1 MKIVAGLGSIEEYE
15 PFVKAGAD
23 EFFCGYVPFAWAEK
37 YGVIH
42 PLNRR
47 EVLFYNVQIG
57 SMSELRILKNMVDY
71 YGKPVKLT
79 FNSLYYTREQYAEI
93 AEIITQC
100 MAAGFENF
108 IIADPALILY
118 LRQQKINCG
127 IHLSGETAEVNRGML
142 EQMLQFGIRCV
153 IFHRKNSLEDMQ
165 SCIEYV
171 NERKNKFRM
180 KTSKVKFLGSEVCH
194 SDTGI
199 YGRKETDFP
208 HEYEAFILNEL
219 CQFSGAFCNSLHCDE
234 LTHLCRVPYELENLR
249 SKKNTLKWESQEGQ
263 NTAETGEKSNNT
275 EQKRE
280 SIFSEEEAES
290 QFLKK
295 NVETPESYDKMNC
308 LTDAA
313 ITSNQQNLYD
323 EDGYLTGSTGCGLC
337 ALYRMKQIGITHL
350 KLVGRGNYTDFME
363 KDIRQL
369 RKALDILEKCDS
381 EAQYQKKMKASFFP
395 DGCSQNCYYR

>member
-1 MKIVAGLGSIEEYE
+1 MKIVAGLGSIDEYE
-15 PFVKAGAD
+15 TFVKAGAD
-23 EFFCGYVPFAWAEK
+23 EFFCGYVPFSWAEK

-57 SMSELRILKNMVDY
+57 SMSELQILKKMVDY

-79 FNSLYYTREQYAEI
+79 FNSIYYTGEQYPVI

-108 IIADPALILY
+108 IIADPALMLY

-142 EQMLQFGIRCV
+142 EQMLPFGIRRV

-165 SCIEYV
+165 SCI
-171 NERKNKFRM
+171 
-180 KTSKVKFLGSEVCH
+180 
-194 SDTGI
+194 
-199 YGRKETDFP
+199 KEADFP

-219 CQFSGAFCNSLHCDE
+219 CHFSGAFCNSLHCDE
-234 LTHLCRVPYELENLR
+234 LTHLCRVPYELGNLH
-249 SKKNTLKWESQEGQ
+249 KK
-263 NTAETGEKSNNT
+263 
-275 EQKRE
+275 
-280 SIFSEEEAES
+280 EE
-290 QFLKK
+290 
-295 NVETPESYDKMNC
+295 
-308 LTDAA
+308 TDAA
-313 ITSNQQNLYD
+313 QKDVAETDRIQGKEGKGLPLD

-337 ALYRMKQIGITHL
+337 ALYRMKQVGITHL

-369 RKALDILEKCDS
+369 RKALDILENSDS
-381 EAQYQKKMKASFFP
+381 EAQYQKKMKASLFP
-395 DGCSQNCYYR
+395 DGCSRNCYYR

>member
-1 MKIVAGLGSIEEYE
+1 MKIVAGLGSIDEYE
-15 PFVKAGAD
+15 TFVKAGAD
-23 EFFCGYVPFAWAEK
+23 EFFCGYVPFSWAEK

-57 SMSELRILKNMVDY
+57 SMSELQILKKMVDY
-71 YGKPVKLT
+71 YGKPVELT
-79 FNSLYYTREQYAEI
+79 FNSIYYTGEQYPVI

-108 IIADPALILY
+108 IIADPALMLY

-142 EQMLQFGIRCV
+142 EQMLPFGIRRV

-165 SCIEYV
+165 SCI
-171 NERKNKFRM
+171 
-180 KTSKVKFLGSEVCH
+180 
-194 SDTGI
+194 
-199 YGRKETDFP
+199 KEADFP

-219 CQFSGAFCNSLHCDE
+219 CHFSGAFCNSLHCDE
-234 LTHLCRVPYELENLR
+234 LTHLCRVPYELGNLH
-249 SKKNTLKWESQEGQ
+249 KKEETNAAQKDV
-263 NTAETGEKSNNT
+263 AETDRIQGKEGKG
-275 EQKRE
+275 
-280 SIFSEEEAES
+280 
-290 QFLKK
+290 L
-295 NVETPESYDKMNC
+295 P
-308 LTDAA
+308 L
-313 ITSNQQNLYD
+313 D

-337 ALYRMKQIGITHL
+337 ALYRMKQVGITHL

-369 RKALDILEKCDS
+369 RKALDILENSDS
-381 EAQYQKKMKASFFP
+381 EAQYQKKMKASLFP

>member
-1 MKIVAGLGSIEEYE
+1 MKIVAGLGSIDEYE
-15 PFVKAGAD
+15 TFVKAGAD
-23 EFFCGYVPFAWAEK
+23 EFFCGYVPFSWAEK

-57 SMSELRILKNMVDY
+57 SMSELQILKKMVDY
-71 YGKPVKLT
+71 YGKQVELT
-79 FNSLYYTREQYAEI
+79 FNSIYYTGEQYPVI
-93 AEIITQC
+93 AEIIIQC

-108 IIADPALILY
+108 IIADPALMLY

-142 EQMLQFGIRCV
+142 EQMLPFGIRRV

-165 SCIEYV
+165 SCI
-171 NERKNKFRM
+171 
-180 KTSKVKFLGSEVCH
+180 
-194 SDTGI
+194 
-199 YGRKETDFP
+199 KEADFP

-219 CQFSGAFCNSLHCDE
+219 CHFSGAFCNSLHCDE
-234 LTHLCRVPYELENLR
+234 LTHLCRVPYELGNLH
-249 SKKNTLKWESQEGQ
+249 KK
-263 NTAETGEKSNNT
+263 
-275 EQKRE
+275 
-280 SIFSEEEAES
+280 EE
-290 QFLKK
+290 
-295 NVETPESYDKMNC
+295 
-308 LTDAA
+308 TDAA
-313 ITSNQQNLYD
+313 QKDVAETDRIQGKEGKGLPLD

-337 ALYRMKQIGITHL
+337 ALYRMKQVGITHL

-369 RKALDILEKCDS
+369 RKALDILENSDS
-381 EAQYQKKMKASFFP
+381 EAQYQKKMKASLFQ

>member
-1 MKIVAGLGSIEEYE
+1 MKIVAGLGSIDEYE
-15 PFVKAGAD
+15 TFVKAGAD
-23 EFFCGYVPFAWAEK
+23 EFFCGYVPFSWAEK

-57 SMSELRILKNMVDY
+57 SMSELQILKKMVDY
-71 YGKPVKLT
+71 YGKPVELT
-79 FNSLYYTREQYAEI
+79 FNSIYYTGEQYPVI

-108 IIADPALILY
+108 IIADPALMLY

-142 EQMLQFGIRCV
+142 EQMLPFGIRRV

-165 SCIEYV
+165 SCI
-171 NERKNKFRM
+171 
-180 KTSKVKFLGSEVCH
+180 
-194 SDTGI
+194 
-199 YGRKETDFP
+199 KEAGFP

-219 CQFSGAFCNSLHCDE
+219 CHFSGAFCNSLHCDE
-234 LTHLCRVPYELENLR
+234 LTHLCRVPYELGNLH
-249 SKKNTLKWESQEGQ
+249 KK
-263 NTAETGEKSNNT
+263 
-275 EQKRE
+275 
-280 SIFSEEEAES
+280 EEI
-290 QFLKK
+290 
-295 NVETPESYDKMNC
+295 
-308 LTDAA
+308 DAA
-313 ITSNQQNLYD
+313 QKDAAEPDRIQGKEGKGRPLD
-323 EDGYLTGSTGCGLC
+323 EEGYLTGSTGCGLC
-337 ALYRMKQIGITHL
+337 ALYRMKQVGITHL

-369 RKALDILEKCDS
+369 RKVLDILENSDS
-381 EAQYQKKMKASFFP
+381 EAQYQKKMKASLFP

>member
-1 MKIVAGLGSIEEYE
+1 MKIVAGLGSIDEYE
-15 PFVKAGAD
+15 TFVKAGAD
-23 EFFCGYVPFAWAEK
+23 EFFCGYVPFSWAEK

-57 SMSELRILKNMVDY
+57 SMSELQILKKMVDY

-79 FNSLYYTREQYAEI
+79 FNSLYYTGEQYPVI

-142 EQMLQFGIRCV
+142 EQMLPFGIRRV

-165 SCIEYV
+165 SCI
-171 NERKNKFRM
+171 
-180 KTSKVKFLGSEVCH
+180 
-194 SDTGI
+194 
-199 YGRKETDFP
+199 KEADFP

-219 CQFSGAFCNSLHCDE
+219 CHFSGAFCNSLHCDE
-234 LTHLCRVPYELENLR
+234 LTHLCRVPYELGNLH
-249 SKKNTLKWESQEGQ
+249 KK
-263 NTAETGEKSNNT
+263 
-275 EQKRE
+275 
-280 SIFSEEEAES
+280 EE
-290 QFLKK
+290 
-295 NVETPESYDKMNC
+295 
-308 LTDAA
+308 TDAA
-313 ITSNQQNLYD
+313 QKDVAETDRIQGKEGKGLPLD

-337 ALYRMKQIGITHL
+337 ALYRMKQVGITHL

-369 RKALDILEKCDS
+369 RKALDILENSDS
-381 EAQYQKKMKASFFP
+381 EAQYQKKMKASLFP

>member
-1 MKIVAGLGSIEEYE
+1 MKIVAGLGSIDEYE
-15 PFVKAGAD
+15 TFVKAGAD
-23 EFFCGYVPFAWAEK
+23 EFFCGYVPFSWAEK

-57 SMSELRILKNMVDY
+57 SMSELQILKKMVDY
-71 YGKPVKLT
+71 YGKPVTLT
-79 FNSLYYTREQYAEI
+79 FNSLYYTGEQYPVI

-108 IIADPALILY
+108 IIADPALMLY

-142 EQMLQFGIRCV
+142 EQMLPFGIRRV

-165 SCIEYV
+165 SCI
-171 NERKNKFRM
+171 
-180 KTSKVKFLGSEVCH
+180 
-194 SDTGI
+194 
-199 YGRKETDFP
+199 KEADFP

-219 CQFSGAFCNSLHCDE
+219 CHFSGAFCNSLHCDE
-234 LTHLCRVPYELENLR
+234 LTHLCRVPYELGNLH
-249 SKKNTLKWESQEGQ
+249 KK
-263 NTAETGEKSNNT
+263 
-275 EQKRE
+275 
-280 SIFSEEEAES
+280 EE
-290 QFLKK
+290 
-295 NVETPESYDKMNC
+295 
-308 LTDAA
+308 TDAA
-313 ITSNQQNLYD
+313 QKDVAETDRIQGKEGKGLPLD

-337 ALYRMKQIGITHL
+337 ALYRMKQVGITHL

-369 RKALDILEKCDS
+369 RKVLDILENSDS
-381 EAQYQKKMKASFFP
+381 EAQYQKKMKASLFP
-395 DGCSQNCYYR
+395 DGCSQNCYYW

>member
-1 MKIVAGLGSIEEYE
+1 MKIVAGLGSIDEYE
-15 PFVKAGAD
+15 TFVKAGAD
-23 EFFCGYVPFAWAEK
+23 EFFCGYVPFSWAEK

-57 SMSELRILKNMVDY
+57 SMSELQILKKMVDY
-71 YGKPVKLT
+71 YGKPVTLT
-79 FNSLYYTREQYAEI
+79 FNSLYYTGEQYPVI

-108 IIADPALILY
+108 IIADSALMLY

-142 EQMLQFGIRCV
+142 EQMLPFGIRRV

-165 SCIEYV
+165 SCIKEAG
-171 NERKNKFRM
+171 
-180 KTSKVKFLGSEVCH
+180 FL
-194 SDTGI
+194 
-199 YGRKETDFP
+199 

-219 CQFSGAFCNSLHCDE
+219 CHFSGAFCNSLHCDE
-234 LTHLCRVPYELENLR
+234 LTHLCRVPYELGNLH
-249 SKKNTLKWESQEGQ
+249 KK
-263 NTAETGEKSNNT
+263 
-275 EQKRE
+275 
-280 SIFSEEEAES
+280 EE
-290 QFLKK
+290 
-295 NVETPESYDKMNC
+295 
-308 LTDAA
+308 TDAA
-313 ITSNQQNLYD
+313 QKDVAETDRIQGKEGKGLPLD

-337 ALYRMKQIGITHL
+337 ALYRMKQVGITHL

-369 RKALDILEKCDS
+369 RKVLDILENSDS
-381 EAQYQKKMKASFFP
+381 EAQYQKKMKASLFP
-395 DGCSQNCYYR
+395 DGCSRNCYYR

>member
-1 MKIVAGLGSIEEYE
+1 MKIVAGLGSIDEYE
-15 PFVKAGAD
+15 TFVKAGAD
-23 EFFCGYVPFAWAEK
+23 EFFCGYVPFSWAEK

-57 SMSELRILKNMVDY
+57 SMSELQILKKMVDY
-71 YGKPVKLT
+71 YGKPVELT
-79 FNSLYYTREQYAEI
+79 FNSIYYTGEQYPVI
-93 AEIITQC
+93 AEIIIQC

-108 IIADPALILY
+108 IIADPALMLY

-142 EQMLQFGIRCV
+142 EQMLPFGIRRV

-165 SCIEYV
+165 SCI
-171 NERKNKFRM
+171 
-180 KTSKVKFLGSEVCH
+180 
-194 SDTGI
+194 
-199 YGRKETDFP
+199 KEADFP

-219 CQFSGAFCNSLHCDE
+219 CHFSGAFCNSLHCDE
-234 LTHLCRVPYELENLR
+234 LTHLCRVPYELGNLH
-249 SKKNTLKWESQEGQ
+249 KK
-263 NTAETGEKSNNT
+263 
-275 EQKRE
+275 
-280 SIFSEEEAES
+280 EE
-290 QFLKK
+290 
-295 NVETPESYDKMNC
+295 
-308 LTDAA
+308 TDAA
-313 ITSNQQNLYD
+313 QKDVAETDRIQGKEGKGLPLD

-337 ALYRMKQIGITHL
+337 ALYRMKQVGITHL

-369 RKALDILEKCDS
+369 RKALDILENSDS
-381 EAQYQKKMKASFFP
+381 EAQYQKKMKASLFQ

>member
-1 MKIVAGLGSIEEYE
+1 MKIVAGLGSIDEYE
-15 PFVKAGAD
+15 TFVKAGAD
-23 EFFCGYVPFAWAEK
+23 EFFCGYVPFSWAEK

-57 SMSELRILKNMVDY
+57 SMSELQILKKMVDY
-71 YGKPVKLT
+71 YGKPVTLT
-79 FNSLYYTREQYAEI
+79 FNSIYYTGEQYPVI

-108 IIADPALILY
+108 IIADPALMLY

-142 EQMLQFGIRCV
+142 EQMLPFGIRRV

-165 SCIEYV
+165 SCI
-171 NERKNKFRM
+171 
-180 KTSKVKFLGSEVCH
+180 
-194 SDTGI
+194 
-199 YGRKETDFP
+199 KEAGFP

-219 CQFSGAFCNSLHCDE
+219 CHFSGAFCNSLHCDE
-234 LTHLCRVPYELENLR
+234 LTHLCRVPYELGNLH
-249 SKKNTLKWESQEGQ
+249 KK
-263 NTAETGEKSNNT
+263 
-275 EQKRE
+275 
-280 SIFSEEEAES
+280 EE
-290 QFLKK
+290 
-295 NVETPESYDKMNC
+295 
-308 LTDAA
+308 TDAA
-313 ITSNQQNLYD
+313 QKNVAETDRIQGKEGKGLPLD

-337 ALYRMKQIGITHL
+337 ALYRMKQVGITHL

-369 RKALDILEKCDS
+369 RKVLDILENSDS
-381 EAQYQKKMKASFFP
+381 EAQYQKKMKASLFP
-395 DGCSQNCYYR
+395 DGCSRNCYYR

>member
-1 MKIVAGLGSIEEYE
+1 MKIVAGLGSIDEYE
-15 PFVKAGAD
+15 TFVKAGAN
-23 EFFCGYVPFAWAEK
+23 EFFCGYVPFSWAEK

-57 SMSELRILKNMVDY
+57 SMSELQILKKMVDY
-71 YGKPVKLT
+71 YGKPVELT
-79 FNSLYYTREQYAEI
+79 FNSIYYTGEQYPVI

-108 IIADPALILY
+108 IIADPVLMLY

-142 EQMLQFGIRCV
+142 EQMLPFGIRRV

-165 SCIEYV
+165 SCI
-171 NERKNKFRM
+171 
-180 KTSKVKFLGSEVCH
+180 
-194 SDTGI
+194 
-199 YGRKETDFP
+199 KEADFP

-219 CQFSGAFCNSLHCDE
+219 CHFSGAFCNSLHCDE
-234 LTHLCRVPYELENLR
+234 LTHLCRVPYELGNLH
-249 SKKNTLKWESQEGQ
+249 KK
-263 NTAETGEKSNNT
+263 
-275 EQKRE
+275 
-280 SIFSEEEAES
+280 EE
-290 QFLKK
+290 
-295 NVETPESYDKMNC
+295 
-308 LTDAA
+308 TDAA
-313 ITSNQQNLYD
+313 QKDVAETDRIQGKEGKGLPLD

-337 ALYRMKQIGITHL
+337 ALYRMKQVGITHL

-369 RKALDILEKCDS
+369 RKALDILEKSDN
-381 EAQYQKKMKASFFP
+381 ELQYQRKMKASLFP

>member
-1 MKIVAGLGSIEEYE
+1 MKIVAGLGSIDEYE
-15 PFVKAGAD
+15 TFVKAGAD
-23 EFFCGYVPFAWAEK
+23 EFFCGYVPFSWAEK

-57 SMSELRILKNMVDY
+57 SMSELQILKKMVDY
-71 YGKPVKLT
+71 YGKPVELT
-79 FNSLYYTREQYAEI
+79 FNSIYYTGEQYPVI

-108 IIADPALILY
+108 IIADPALMLY

-142 EQMLQFGIRCV
+142 EQMLPFGIRRV

-165 SCIEYV
+165 SCI
-171 NERKNKFRM
+171 
-180 KTSKVKFLGSEVCH
+180 
-194 SDTGI
+194 
-199 YGRKETDFP
+199 KEADFP

-219 CQFSGAFCNSLHCDE
+219 CHFSGAFCNSLHCDE
-234 LTHLCRVPYELENLR
+234 LTHLCRVPYELGNLH
-249 SKKNTLKWESQEGQ
+249 KK
-263 NTAETGEKSNNT
+263 
-275 EQKRE
+275 
-280 SIFSEEEAES
+280 EE
-290 QFLKK
+290 
-295 NVETPESYDKMNC
+295 
-308 LTDAA
+308 TDAA
-313 ITSNQQNLYD
+313 QKDVAETDRIQGKEGKGLPLD

-337 ALYRMKQIGITHL
+337 ALYRMKQVGITHL

-369 RKALDILEKCDS
+369 RKVLDILENSDS
-381 EAQYQKKMKASFFP
+381 EAQYQKKMKASLFP

>member
-1 MKIVAGLGSIEEYE
+1 MKIVAGLGSIDEYE
-15 PFVKAGAD
+15 TFVKAGAD
-23 EFFCGYVPFAWAEK
+23 EFFCGYVPFSWAEK

-57 SMSELRILKNMVDY
+57 SMSELQILKKMVDY
-71 YGKPVKLT
+71 YGKPVELT
-79 FNSLYYTREQYAEI
+79 FNSLYYTGEQYPVI

-108 IIADPALILY
+108 IIADPALMLY

-142 EQMLQFGIRCV
+142 EQMLPFGIRRV

-165 SCIEYV
+165 SCI
-171 NERKNKFRM
+171 
-180 KTSKVKFLGSEVCH
+180 
-194 SDTGI
+194 
-199 YGRKETDFP
+199 KEADFP

-219 CQFSGAFCNSLHCDE
+219 CHFSGAFCNSLHCDE
-234 LTHLCRVPYELENLR
+234 LTHLCRVPYELGNLH
-249 SKKNTLKWESQEGQ
+249 KK
-263 NTAETGEKSNNT
+263 
-275 EQKRE
+275 
-280 SIFSEEEAES
+280 EE
-290 QFLKK
+290 
-295 NVETPESYDKMNC
+295 
-308 LTDAA
+308 TDAA
-313 ITSNQQNLYD
+313 QKDVAETDRIQGKEGKGLPLD

-337 ALYRMKQIGITHL
+337 ALYRMKQVGITHL

-369 RKALDILEKCDS
+369 RKVLDILENSDS
-381 EAQYQKKMKASFFP
+381 EAQYQKKMKASLFP
-395 DGCSQNCYYR
+395 DGCSRNCYYR

>member
-1 MKIVAGLGSIEEYE
+1 MKIVAGLGSIDEYE
-15 PFVKAGAD
+15 TFVKAGAD
-23 EFFCGYVPFAWAEK
+23 EFFCGYVPFSWAQK

-57 SMSELRILKNMVDY
+57 SMSELQILKKMVDY
-71 YGKPVKLT
+71 YGKPVELT
-79 FNSLYYTREQYAEI
+79 FNSIYYTGEQYPVI

-108 IIADPALILY
+108 IIADPALMLY

-142 EQMLQFGIRCV
+142 EQMLPFGIRRV

-165 SCIEYV
+165 SCI
-171 NERKNKFRM
+171 
-180 KTSKVKFLGSEVCH
+180 
-194 SDTGI
+194 
-199 YGRKETDFP
+199 KEADFP

-219 CQFSGAFCNSLHCDE
+219 CHFSGAFCNSLHCDE
-234 LTHLCRVPYELENLR
+234 LTHLCRVPYELGNLH
-249 SKKNTLKWESQEGQ
+249 KK
-263 NTAETGEKSNNT
+263 
-275 EQKRE
+275 
-280 SIFSEEEAES
+280 EE
-290 QFLKK
+290 
-295 NVETPESYDKMNC
+295 
-308 LTDAA
+308 TDAA
-313 ITSNQQNLYD
+313 QKDVAETDRIQGKEGKGLPLD

-337 ALYRMKQIGITHL
+337 ALYRMKQVGITHL

-369 RKALDILEKCDS
+369 RKALDILENSDS
-381 EAQYQKKMKASFFP
+381 EAQYQKKMKASLFP
-395 DGCSQNCYYR
+395 DGCSQN

>member
-1 MKIVAGLGSIEEYE
+1 MKIVAGLGSIDEYE
-15 PFVKAGAD
+15 TFVKAGAD
-23 EFFCGYVPFAWAEK
+23 EFFCGYVPFSWAEK

-57 SMSELRILKNMVDY
+57 SMSELQILKKMVDY
-71 YGKPVKLT
+71 YGKPVELT
-79 FNSLYYTREQYAEI
+79 FNSLYYTGEQYPVI

-108 IIADPALILY
+108 IIADPALMLY

-142 EQMLQFGIRCV
+142 EQMLPLGIRRV

-165 SCIEYV
+165 SCI
-171 NERKNKFRM
+171 
-180 KTSKVKFLGSEVCH
+180 
-194 SDTGI
+194 
-199 YGRKETDFP
+199 KEADFP

-219 CQFSGAFCNSLHCDE
+219 CHFSGAFCNSLHCDE
-234 LTHLCRVPYELENLR
+234 LTHLCRVPYELGNLH
-249 SKKNTLKWESQEGQ
+249 KK
-263 NTAETGEKSNNT
+263 
-275 EQKRE
+275 
-280 SIFSEEEAES
+280 EE
-290 QFLKK
+290 
-295 NVETPESYDKMNC
+295 
-308 LTDAA
+308 TDAA
-313 ITSNQQNLYD
+313 QKDVAETDRIQGKEGKGLPLD

-337 ALYRMKQIGITHL
+337 ALYRMKQVGITHL

-369 RKALDILEKCDS
+369 RKALDILENSDS
-381 EAQYQKKMKASFFP
+381 EAQYQKKMKASLFP

>member
-1 MKIVAGLGSIEEYE
+1 MKIVAGLGSIDEYE
-15 PFVKAGAD
+15 TFVKAGAD
-23 EFFCGYVPFAWAEK
+23 EFFCGYVPFSWAEK

-57 SMSELRILKNMVDY
+57 SMSELQILKKMVDY

-79 FNSLYYTREQYAEI
+79 FNSIYYTGEQYPVI
-93 AEIITQC
+93 AEIIIQC

-108 IIADPALILY
+108 IIADPALMLY

-142 EQMLQFGIRCV
+142 EQMLPFGIRRV

-165 SCIEYV
+165 SCI
-171 NERKNKFRM
+171 
-180 KTSKVKFLGSEVCH
+180 
-194 SDTGI
+194 
-199 YGRKETDFP
+199 KEADFP

-219 CQFSGAFCNSLHCDE
+219 CHFSGAFCNSLHCDE
-234 LTHLCRVPYELENLR
+234 LTHLCRVPYELGNLH
-249 SKKNTLKWESQEGQ
+249 KKEETNAAQKDV
-263 NTAETGEKSNNT
+263 AETDRIQGKEGKG
-275 EQKRE
+275 
-280 SIFSEEEAES
+280 
-290 QFLKK
+290 L
-295 NVETPESYDKMNC
+295 P
-308 LTDAA
+308 L
-313 ITSNQQNLYD
+313 D

-337 ALYRMKQIGITHL
+337 TLYRMKQVGITHL

-369 RKALDILEKCDS
+369 RKALDILENSDS
-381 EAQYQKKMKASFFP
+381 EAQYQKKMKASLFP

>member
-1 MKIVAGLGSIEEYE
+1 MKIVAGLGSIDEYE
-15 PFVKAGAD
+15 TFVKAGAD
-23 EFFCGYVPFAWAEK
+23 EFFCGYVPFSWAEK

-42 PLNRR
+42 QLNRR

-57 SMSELRILKNMVDY
+57 SMSELQILKKMVDY

-79 FNSLYYTREQYAEI
+79 FNSLYYTGEQYPVI

-108 IIADPALILY
+108 IIADPALMLY

-142 EQMLQFGIRCV
+142 EQMLPFGIRRV

-165 SCIEYV
+165 SCI
-171 NERKNKFRM
+171 
-180 KTSKVKFLGSEVCH
+180 
-194 SDTGI
+194 
-199 YGRKETDFP
+199 KEADFP

-219 CQFSGAFCNSLHCDE
+219 CHFSGAFCNSLHCDE
-234 LTHLCRVPYELENLR
+234 LTHLCRVPYELGNLH
-249 SKKNTLKWESQEGQ
+249 KK
-263 NTAETGEKSNNT
+263 
-275 EQKRE
+275 
-280 SIFSEEEAES
+280 EE
-290 QFLKK
+290 
-295 NVETPESYDKMNC
+295 
-308 LTDAA
+308 TDAA
-313 ITSNQQNLYD
+313 QKDVAETDRIQGKEGKGLPLD
-323 EDGYLTGSTGCGLC
+323 EDGYLTGSTGCGFC
-337 ALYRMKQIGITHL
+337 ALYRMKQVGITLL

-369 RKALDILEKCDS
+369 RKALDILEKSDN
-381 EAQYQKKMKASFFP
+381 ELQYQREMKASLFP

>member
-1 MKIVAGLGSIEEYE
+1 MKIVAGLGSIDEYE
-15 PFVKAGAD
+15 TFVKAGAD
-23 EFFCGYVPFAWAEK
+23 EFFCGYVPFSWAEK

-57 SMSELRILKNMVDY
+57 SMSELQILKKMVDY
-71 YGKPVKLT
+71 YGKPVELT
-79 FNSLYYTREQYAEI
+79 FNSIYYTGEQYPVI

-142 EQMLQFGIRCV
+142 EQMLPFGIRRV

-165 SCIEYV
+165 SCI
-171 NERKNKFRM
+171 
-180 KTSKVKFLGSEVCH
+180 
-194 SDTGI
+194 
-199 YGRKETDFP
+199 KEADFP
-208 HEYEAFILNEL
+208 HEYEVFILNEL
-219 CQFSGAFCNSLHCDE
+219 CHFSGAFCNSLHCDE
-234 LTHLCRVPYELENLR
+234 LTHLCRVPYELGNLH
-249 SKKNTLKWESQEGQ
+249 KK
-263 NTAETGEKSNNT
+263 
-275 EQKRE
+275 
-280 SIFSEEEAES
+280 EE
-290 QFLKK
+290 
-295 NVETPESYDKMNC
+295 
-308 LTDAA
+308 TDAA
-313 ITSNQQNLYD
+313 QKDVAETDRIQGKEGKGLPLD

-337 ALYRMKQIGITHL
+337 ALYRMKQVGITHL

-369 RKALDILEKCDS
+369 RKVLDILENSDS
-381 EAQYQKKMKASFFP
+381 EAQYQKKMKASLFP
-395 DGCSQNCYYR
+395 DGCSRNCYYR

>member
-1 MKIVAGLGSIEEYE
+1 MKIVAGLGSIDEYE
-15 PFVKAGAD
+15 TFVKAGAD
-23 EFFCGYVPFAWAEK
+23 EFFCGYVPFSWAEK

-57 SMSELRILKNMVDY
+57 CMSELQILKKMVDY
-71 YGKPVKLT
+71 YGKPVELT
-79 FNSLYYTREQYAEI
+79 FNSIYYTGEQYPVI

-108 IIADPALILY
+108 IIADPALMLY

-142 EQMLQFGIRCV
+142 EQMLPFGIRRV

-165 SCIEYV
+165 SCI
-171 NERKNKFRM
+171 
-180 KTSKVKFLGSEVCH
+180 
-194 SDTGI
+194 
-199 YGRKETDFP
+199 KEADFP

-219 CQFSGAFCNSLHCDE
+219 CHFSGAFCNSLHCDE
-234 LTHLCRVPYELENLR
+234 LTHLCRVPYELGNLH
-249 SKKNTLKWESQEGQ
+249 KK
-263 NTAETGEKSNNT
+263 
-275 EQKRE
+275 
-280 SIFSEEEAES
+280 EE
-290 QFLKK
+290 
-295 NVETPESYDKMNC
+295 
-308 LTDAA
+308 TDAA
-313 ITSNQQNLYD
+313 QKDVAETDRIQGKEGKGLPLD

-337 ALYRMKQIGITHL
+337 ALYRMKQVGITHL

-369 RKALDILEKCDS
+369 RKALDILENSDS
-381 EAQYQKKMKASFFP
+381 EAQYQKKMKASLFP

>member
-1 MKIVAGLGSIEEYE
+1 MKIVAGLGSIDEYE
-15 PFVKAGAD
+15 TFVKAGAD
-23 EFFCGYVPFAWAEK
+23 EFFCGYVPFSWAEK

-57 SMSELRILKNMVDY
+57 SMSELQILKKMVDY
-71 YGKPVKLT
+71 YGKPVTLT
-79 FNSLYYTREQYAEI
+79 FNSHYYTGEQYPVI

-108 IIADPALILY
+108 IIADPALMLY

-142 EQMLQFGIRCV
+142 EQMLPFGIRRV

-165 SCIEYV
+165 SCI
-171 NERKNKFRM
+171 
-180 KTSKVKFLGSEVCH
+180 
-194 SDTGI
+194 
-199 YGRKETDFP
+199 KEADFP

-219 CQFSGAFCNSLHCDE
+219 CHFSGAFCNSLHCDE
-234 LTHLCRVPYELENLR
+234 LTHLCRVPYELGNLH
-249 SKKNTLKWESQEGQ
+249 KK
-263 NTAETGEKSNNT
+263 
-275 EQKRE
+275 
-280 SIFSEEEAES
+280 EE
-290 QFLKK
+290 
-295 NVETPESYDKMNC
+295 
-308 LTDAA
+308 TDAA
-313 ITSNQQNLYD
+313 QKDVAETDRIQGKEGKGLPLD

-337 ALYRMKQIGITHL
+337 ALYRMKQVGITHL

-369 RKALDILEKCDS
+369 RKVLDILENSDS
-381 EAQYQKKMKASFFP
+381 EAQYQKKMKASLFP
-395 DGCSQNCYYR
+395 DGCSRNCYYR

>member
-1 MKIVAGLGSIEEYE
+1 MKIVAGLGSIDEYE
-15 PFVKAGAD
+15 TFVKAGAD
-23 EFFCGYVPFAWAEK
+23 EFFCGYVPFSWAEK

-57 SMSELRILKNMVDY
+57 SMSELQILKKMVDY
-71 YGKPVKLT
+71 YGKPVTLT
-79 FNSLYYTREQYAEI
+79 FNSLYYTGEQYPVI

-108 IIADPALILY
+108 IIADPALMLY

-142 EQMLQFGIRCV
+142 EQMLPFGIRRV

-165 SCIEYV
+165 SCI
-171 NERKNKFRM
+171 
-180 KTSKVKFLGSEVCH
+180 
-194 SDTGI
+194 
-199 YGRKETDFP
+199 KEADFP

-219 CQFSGAFCNSLHCDE
+219 CHFSGAFCNSLHCDE
-234 LTHLCRVPYELENLR
+234 LTHLCRVPYELGNLH
-249 SKKNTLKWESQEGQ
+249 KK
-263 NTAETGEKSNNT
+263 
-275 EQKRE
+275 
-280 SIFSEEEAES
+280 EE
-290 QFLKK
+290 
-295 NVETPESYDKMNC
+295 
-308 LTDAA
+308 TDAA
-313 ITSNQQNLYD
+313 QKDVAETDRIQGKEGKGLPLD

-337 ALYRMKQIGITHL
+337 ALYRMKQVGITHL

-369 RKALDILEKCDS
+369 RKALDILENSDS
-381 EAQYQKKMKASFFP
+381 EAQYQKKMKASLFQ

>member
-1 MKIVAGLGSIEEYE
+1 MKIVAGLGSIDEYE
-15 PFVKAGAD
+15 TFVKAGAD
-23 EFFCGYVPFAWAEK
+23 EFFCGYVPFSWAEK

-57 SMSELRILKNMVDY
+57 SMSELQILKKMVDY
-71 YGKPVKLT
+71 YGKPVELT
-79 FNSLYYTREQYAEI
+79 FNSIYYTGEQYPVI

-108 IIADPALILY
+108 IIADPALMLY

-142 EQMLQFGIRCV
+142 EQMLPFGIRRV

-165 SCIEYV
+165 SCI
-171 NERKNKFRM
+171 
-180 KTSKVKFLGSEVCH
+180 
-194 SDTGI
+194 
-199 YGRKETDFP
+199 KEAGFP

-219 CQFSGAFCNSLHCDE
+219 CHFSGAFCNSLHCDE
-234 LTHLCRVPYELENLR
+234 LTHLCRVPYELGNLH
-249 SKKNTLKWESQEGQ
+249 KK
-263 NTAETGEKSNNT
+263 
-275 EQKRE
+275 
-280 SIFSEEEAES
+280 EE
-290 QFLKK
+290 
-295 NVETPESYDKMNC
+295 
-308 LTDAA
+308 TDAA
-313 ITSNQQNLYD
+313 QKDVAETDRIQGKEGKGLPLD

-337 ALYRMKQIGITHL
+337 TLYRMKQVGITHL

-369 RKALDILEKCDS
+369 RKALDILENSDS
-381 EAQYQKKMKASFFP
+381 EAQYQKKMKASLFP

>member
-1 MKIVAGLGSIEEYE
+1 MKIVAGLGSIDEYE
-15 PFVKAGAD
+15 TFVKAGAD
-23 EFFCGYVPFAWAEK
+23 EFFCGYVPFSWAEK

-57 SMSELRILKNMVDY
+57 SMSELQILKKMVDY
-71 YGKPVKLT
+71 YGKPVELT
-79 FNSLYYTREQYAEI
+79 FNSIYYTGEQYPVI

-108 IIADPALILY
+108 IIADPALMLY

-142 EQMLQFGIRCV
+142 EQMLPFGIRRV

-165 SCIEYV
+165 SCI
-171 NERKNKFRM
+171 
-180 KTSKVKFLGSEVCH
+180 
-194 SDTGI
+194 
-199 YGRKETDFP
+199 KEADFP

-219 CQFSGAFCNSLHCDE
+219 CHFSGAFCNSLHCDE
-234 LTHLCRVPYELENLR
+234 LTHLCRVPYELGNLY
-249 SKKNTLKWESQEGQ
+249 KK
-263 NTAETGEKSNNT
+263 
-275 EQKRE
+275 
-280 SIFSEEEAES
+280 EE
-290 QFLKK
+290 
-295 NVETPESYDKMNC
+295 
-308 LTDAA
+308 TDAA
-313 ITSNQQNLYD
+313 QKDVAETDRIQGKEGKGLPLD

-337 ALYRMKQIGITHL
+337 ALYRMKQVGITHL

-369 RKALDILEKCDS
+369 RKVLDILENSDS
-381 EAQYQKKMKASFFP
+381 EAQYQKKMKASLFP

>member
-1 MKIVAGLGSIEEYE
+1 MKIVAGLGSIDEYE
-15 PFVKAGAD
+15 TFVKAGAD
-23 EFFCGYVPFAWAEK
+23 EFFCGYVPFSWAEK

-57 SMSELRILKNMVDY
+57 SMSELQILKKMVDY

-79 FNSLYYTREQYAEI
+79 FNSLYYTGEQYSVI

-108 IIADPALILY
+108 IIADPALMLY

-142 EQMLQFGIRCV
+142 EQMLPFGIRRV

-165 SCIEYV
+165 SCI
-171 NERKNKFRM
+171 
-180 KTSKVKFLGSEVCH
+180 
-194 SDTGI
+194 
-199 YGRKETDFP
+199 KEADFP

-219 CQFSGAFCNSLHCDE
+219 CHFSGAFCNSLHCDE
-234 LTHLCRVPYELENLR
+234 LTHLCRVPYELGNLH
-249 SKKNTLKWESQEGQ
+249 KK
-263 NTAETGEKSNNT
+263 
-275 EQKRE
+275 
-280 SIFSEEEAES
+280 EE
-290 QFLKK
+290 
-295 NVETPESYDKMNC
+295 
-308 LTDAA
+308 TDAA
-313 ITSNQQNLYD
+313 QKDVAETDRIQGKEGKGLPLD

-337 ALYRMKQIGITHL
+337 ALYRMKQVGITHL

-369 RKALDILEKCDS
+369 RKALDILEKSDN
-381 EAQYQKKMKASFFP
+381 ELQYQRKMKASLFP

>member
-1 MKIVAGLGSIEEYE
+1 MKIVAGLGSIDEYE
-15 PFVKAGAD
+15 TFVKAGAD
-23 EFFCGYVPFAWAEK
+23 EFFCGYVPFSWAEK

-57 SMSELRILKNMVDY
+57 SMSELQILKKMVDY
-71 YGKPVKLT
+71 YGKPVELT
-79 FNSLYYTREQYAEI
+79 FNSIYYTGEQYPVI

-108 IIADPALILY
+108 IIADPALMLY

-142 EQMLQFGIRCV
+142 EQMLPFGIRRV

-165 SCIEYV
+165 SCI
-171 NERKNKFRM
+171 
-180 KTSKVKFLGSEVCH
+180 
-194 SDTGI
+194 
-199 YGRKETDFP
+199 KEADFP

-219 CQFSGAFCNSLHCDE
+219 CHFSGAFCNSLHCDE
-234 LTHLCRVPYELENLR
+234 LTHLCRVPYELGNLH
-249 SKKNTLKWESQEGQ
+249 KK
-263 NTAETGEKSNNT
+263 
-275 EQKRE
+275 
-280 SIFSEEEAES
+280 EE
-290 QFLKK
+290 
-295 NVETPESYDKMNC
+295 
-308 LTDAA
+308 TDAA
-313 ITSNQQNLYD
+313 QKDVTETDRIQGKEGKGLPLD

-337 ALYRMKQIGITHL
+337 ALYRMKQVGITHL

-369 RKALDILEKCDS
+369 RKALDILENSDS
-381 EAQYQKKMKASFFP
+381 EAQYQKKMKASLFP

>member
-1 MKIVAGLGSIEEYE
+1 MKIVAGLGSIDEYE
-15 PFVKAGAD
+15 TFVKAGAD
-23 EFFCGYVPFAWAEK
+23 EFFCGYVPFSWAEK

-57 SMSELRILKNMVDY
+57 SMSELQILKKMVDY

-79 FNSLYYTREQYAEI
+79 FNSIYYTGEQYPVI

-108 IIADPALILY
+108 IIADPALMLY

-142 EQMLQFGIRCV
+142 EQMLPFGIRRV

-165 SCIEYV
+165 SCI
-171 NERKNKFRM
+171 
-180 KTSKVKFLGSEVCH
+180 
-194 SDTGI
+194 
-199 YGRKETDFP
+199 KEADFP

-219 CQFSGAFCNSLHCDE
+219 CHFSGAFCNSLHCDE
-234 LTHLCRVPYELENLR
+234 LTHLCRVLYELGNLH
-249 SKKNTLKWESQEGQ
+249 KK
-263 NTAETGEKSNNT
+263 
-275 EQKRE
+275 
-280 SIFSEEEAES
+280 EE
-290 QFLKK
+290 
-295 NVETPESYDKMNC
+295 
-308 LTDAA
+308 TDAA
-313 ITSNQQNLYD
+313 QKDVAETDRIQGKEGKGLPLD

-337 ALYRMKQIGITHL
+337 ALYRMKQVGITHL

-369 RKALDILEKCDS
+369 RKALDILEKSDN
-381 EAQYQKKMKASFFP
+381 ELQYQRKMKASLFP

>member
-1 MKIVAGLGSIEEYE
+1 MKIVAGLGSIDEYE
-15 PFVKAGAD
+15 TFVKAGAD
-23 EFFCGYVPFAWAEK
+23 EFFCGYVPFSWAEK

-57 SMSELRILKNMVDY
+57 SMSELQILKKMVDY

-79 FNSLYYTREQYAEI
+79 FNSIYYTGEQYPVI

-108 IIADPALILY
+108 IIADPALMLY

-142 EQMLQFGIRCV
+142 EQMLPFGIRRV

-165 SCIEYV
+165 SCI
-171 NERKNKFRM
+171 
-180 KTSKVKFLGSEVCH
+180 
-194 SDTGI
+194 
-199 YGRKETDFP
+199 KEAGFP

-219 CQFSGAFCNSLHCDE
+219 CHFSGAFCNSLHCDE
-234 LTHLCRVPYELENLR
+234 LTHLCRVPYELGNLH
-249 SKKNTLKWESQEGQ
+249 KK
-263 NTAETGEKSNNT
+263 
-275 EQKRE
+275 
-280 SIFSEEEAES
+280 EE
-290 QFLKK
+290 
-295 NVETPESYDKMNC
+295 
-308 LTDAA
+308 TDAA
-313 ITSNQQNLYD
+313 QKDVAETDRIQGKEGKGLPLD

-337 ALYRMKQIGITHL
+337 ALYRMKQVGITHL

-369 RKALDILEKCDS
+369 RKALDILENSDS
-381 EAQYQKKMKASFFP
+381 EAQYQKKMKASLFP

>member
-1 MKIVAGLGSIEEYE
+1 MKIVAGLGSIDEYE
-15 PFVKAGAD
+15 TFVKAGAD
-23 EFFCGYVPFAWAEK
+23 EFFCGYVPFSWAEK

-57 SMSELRILKNMVDY
+57 SMSELQILKKMVDY

-79 FNSLYYTREQYAEI
+79 FNSLYYTGEQYPVI

-108 IIADPALILY
+108 IIADPALMLY

-142 EQMLQFGIRCV
+142 EQMLPFGIRRV

-165 SCIEYV
+165 SCI
-171 NERKNKFRM
+171 
-180 KTSKVKFLGSEVCH
+180 
-194 SDTGI
+194 
-199 YGRKETDFP
+199 KEADFP

-219 CQFSGAFCNSLHCDE
+219 CHFSGAFCNSLHCDE
-234 LTHLCRVPYELENLR
+234 LTHLCRVPYELGNLH
-249 SKKNTLKWESQEGQ
+249 KK
-263 NTAETGEKSNNT
+263 
-275 EQKRE
+275 
-280 SIFSEEEAES
+280 EE
-290 QFLKK
+290 
-295 NVETPESYDKMNC
+295 
-308 LTDAA
+308 TDAA
-313 ITSNQQNLYD
+313 QKDVAETDRIQGKEGKGLPLD
-323 EDGYLTGSTGCGLC
+323 EDGYLTGSTGCGFC
-337 ALYRMKQIGITHL
+337 ALYRMKQVGITHL

-369 RKALDILEKCDS
+369 RKALDILENSDS
-381 EAQYQKKMKASFFP
+381 EAQYQKKMKASLFP
-395 DGCSQNCYYR
+395 DG

>member
-1 MKIVAGLGSIEEYE
+1 MKIVAGLGSIDEYE
-15 PFVKAGAD
+15 TFVKAGAD
-23 EFFCGYVPFAWAEK
+23 EFFCGYVPFSWAEK

-57 SMSELRILKNMVDY
+57 SMSELQILKKMVDY

-79 FNSLYYTREQYAEI
+79 FNSIYYTGEQYPVI

-108 IIADPALILY
+108 IIADPALMLY

-142 EQMLQFGIRCV
+142 EQMLPFGIRRV

-165 SCIEYV
+165 SCI
-171 NERKNKFRM
+171 
-180 KTSKVKFLGSEVCH
+180 
-194 SDTGI
+194 
-199 YGRKETDFP
+199 KEADFP

-219 CQFSGAFCNSLHCDE
+219 CHFSGAFCNSLHCDE
-234 LTHLCRVPYELENLR
+234 LTHLCRVPYELGNLH
-249 SKKNTLKWESQEGQ
+249 KK
-263 NTAETGEKSNNT
+263 
-275 EQKRE
+275 
-280 SIFSEEEAES
+280 EE
-290 QFLKK
+290 
-295 NVETPESYDKMNC
+295 
-308 LTDAA
+308 TDAA
-313 ITSNQQNLYD
+313 QKDVAETYRIQGKEGKGLPLD

-337 ALYRMKQIGITHL
+337 ALYRMKQVGITHL

-369 RKALDILEKCDS
+369 RKALDILEKSDN
-381 EAQYQKKMKASFFP
+381 ELQYQRKMKASLFP
-395 DGCSQNCYYR
+395 DGCSQNCYYRWEKKI